1 MTRHATNPVARTSAT
16 LSARHALLFLLIAAV
31 CSACVTSIAPP
42 PVSDNSAVLVLV
54 DGARADATA
63 GKFGTAAASIERA
76 LRIEPRNAYLWHELA
91 QIHFQQGDW
100 AQTESHAARSNSFAG
115 GNKLLR
121 AVNWRLIAEART
133 GRGDDAGAR
142 VARDRAGEQ
151 ER

>member
-1 MTRHATNPVARTSAT
+1 MILAASLNGRMPRALPATRVLVSLCLTV
-16 LSARHALLFLLIAAV
+16 LLAG
-31 CSACVTSIAPP
+31 CVTTLAPP
-42 PVSDNSAVLVLV
+42 PVSDNNAVVALV

-121 AVNWRLIAEART
+121 AANWRLIAEARA